1 MTASNRDIAISYL
14 DMEAAEDVAWVKQR
28 VQKALKTK
36 SSAELPFNTFS
47 LEVDPK
53 KQTVTLHQDWFGCQP
68 EIFSADE
75 FFDLVSTS
83 RSRRKN
89 A

>member
-28 VQKALKTK
+28 VQKALKRK

-53 KQTVTLHQDWFGCQP
+53 KQTVTLHQDWFDCQP
-68 EIFSADE
+68 EVFSADE